1 MSGAT
6 PAPAPDPVFEGV
18 FGPYT
23 ITDKDR
29 REVLA
34 YRIALT
40 SVALA
45 QLALA
50 LQWRQWGS
58 EALWP
63 WLVVMALGLGLALRW
78 IHIYLRPLH
87 RALQLFWLV
96 GCGGLLVVAAWLSP
110 AAMVREG
117 WSQPLAI
124 LAVGPLFAALA
135 GVGFKEFFCFRRPEA
150 IGVTLL
156 LPLALLGR
164 LSGLL
169 PVSTTLELLT
179 LQAALLLVLCLRKFP
194 MAAAAD
200 VGDKSVFA
208 HLERQRAGAAL
219 EPVAAVDRAAS

>member
-78 IHIYLRPLH
+78 IHIYLRSLH

-96 GCGGLLVVAAWLSP
+96 GCGGLLVVAAWLGP

-219 EPVAAVDRAAS
+219 EPVAVVDRAAS